1 MQGVRIPESATPTR
15 RFEPRPSDGL
25 HPARCPRYT
34 PPMRLKDKI
43 AIVIGAGQSPGEGMG
58 NGRATVLRFA
68 QEGARVLAVDNRLAS
83 AEETAAMVG
92 QGGTGECVPWEADVT
107 REATLAATMA
117 EARRRFGRI
126 DILHYNVGLSIAG
139 GDAPLADIT
148 EEAFDRICAINLR
161 GAVMAC
167 KHVIP
172 IMRAQ
177 GSGVIITISSLAAW
191 EQYPYV
197 TYKATKA
204 AMIAFTQQVA
214 IQNAEFGI
222 RANVIL
228 PGLMDTPMAVD
239 TRARVS
245 GKSRAEVAAARDAK
259 VPLRKRM
266 GTAWD
271 VANAALFLA
280 SDEANFITG
289 VALPVDGGALVKIG

>member
-1 MQGVRIPESATPTR
+1 
-15 RFEPRPSDGL
+15 
-25 HPARCPRYT
+25 
-34 PPMRLKDKI
+34 
-43 AIVIGAGQSPGEGMG
+43 
-58 NGRATVLRFA
+58 
-68 QEGARVLAVDNRLAS
+68 
-83 AEETAAMVG
+83 
-92 QGGTGECVPWEADVT
+92 
-107 REATLAATMA
+107 
-117 EARRRFGRI
+117 
-126 DILHYNVGLSIAG
+126 
-139 GDAPLADIT
+139 
-148 EEAFDRICAINLR
+148 

-177 GSGVIITISSLAAW
+177 GAGVIITISSLAAW

-239 TRARVS
+239 TRARTS

-289 VALPVDGGALVKIG
+289 VALPVDGGALVKVGEGRGIDGRHHSYLRAHARRAGRAAVKSRTAFRAALGRRVGRSDRAGVIPARAGLPARQPTISGDDRHLARRHHPL